1 MFKGLEIVKWG
12 EIPDFDLIINA
23 TSLGLNINDDLKIRL

>member
-1 MFKGLEIVKWG
+1 MG

-23 TSLGLNINDDLKIRL
+23 TSLGLNINDDLKFNYEKDRKK